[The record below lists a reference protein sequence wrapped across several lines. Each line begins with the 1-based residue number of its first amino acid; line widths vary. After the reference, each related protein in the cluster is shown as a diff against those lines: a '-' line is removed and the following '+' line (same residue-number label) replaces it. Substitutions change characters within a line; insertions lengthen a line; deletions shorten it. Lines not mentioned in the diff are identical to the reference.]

1 MRQSRLSQPWAEQ
14 QRLIAI
20 PADWQLD
27 DETCKLGLEAVKR
40 LRAILNADGIDADSL
55 DADSLDAGNLNADS
69 TRKTRADSRAVAA
82 SFGD

>member
-1 MRQSRLSQPWAEQ
+1 MRQSRLSQPWVEQ

-40 LRAILNADGIDADSL
+40 LRAILNADGLDAEGL
-55 DADSLDAGNLNADS
+55 DADD
-69 TRKTRADSRAVAA
+69 TRKTRADSHAIAA
-82 SFGD
+82 SLGD

>member
-1 MRQSRLSQPWAEQ
+1 MRQSRLSQPWVEQ

-40 LRAILNADGIDADSL
+40 LRAILNAEGL
-55 DADSLDAGNLNADS
+55 DADNLNADS

>member
-40 LRAILNADGIDADSL
+40 LRAILNTDGL
-55 DADSLDAGNLNADS
+55 DADGLDADD
-69 TRKTRADSRAVAA
+69 TRKPRADSRAVAA
-82 SFGD
+82 SLGD